1 MAGHGTKLDRK
12 REQAIAALLS
22 EPTVEAA
29 AKKARVGYRTLKE
42 WLRDPGFLADYRA
55 ARRDVVE
62 AAVVRLQQMTLGAAL
77 TLHRNLTCGK
87 AGDEVRAAIAVLD
100 QAFRGTEL
108 LDLAGQLA
116 ELKQAV
122 EKQNQSQGANP

>member
-12 REQAIAALLS
+12 REPAIAALLS

-29 AKKARVGYRTLKE
+29 AKKAKVGYRTLKL

-55 ARRDVVE
+55 GRRQVVE
-62 AAVVRLQQMTLGAAL
+62 GAVARLQRLATEAADTLG
-77 TLHRNLTCGK
+77 RNLTCGK
-87 AGDEVRAAIAVLD
+87 PGDEVRAAVAVLD
-100 QAFRGTEL
+100 QAFRGAEL

-116 ELKQAV
+116 ELRQAV